1 MDSYQCKHL
10 IVACGHDTGYAP
22 FLGQFVAN
30 KDVAQR
36 ITLLEGS
43 PLPTV
48 IRSLG
53 LNTTRFLSVFN
64 DASQTPAVPGSA
76 GQAWGRASPGVA
88 NGQCANTA
96 GALMAAAMES
106 PLAMGASFHRVL
118 AARSDRLGPVLIDDD
133 GLRVD
138 KPLQVDKTVVE
149 RIRKAK
155 LCHFLYLRG
164 ECSLHSCKS
173 NHSYGPL
180 SEDEF
185 DALWSLARLGRCRK
199 SQKADRNPQD
209 DCSDALCVYG
219 HRRERK

>member
-22 FLGQFVAN
+22 FLGQFVAD
-30 KDVAQR
+30 KEVAQR

-48 IRSLG
+48 IKSLG
-53 LNTTRFLSVFN
+53 LKTTRFLSVFN
-64 DASQTPAVPGSA
+64 DVSQTTASPVSA
-76 GQAWGRASPGVA
+76 GQAWGRASPGMA
-88 NGQCANTA
+88 NGQRANTA
-96 GALMAAAMES
+96 GGSMAVSMES
-106 PLAMGASFHRVL
+106 SSAVGASVHRIS
-118 AARSDRLGPVLIDDD
+118 AAHSDRLGPVLNDDD
-133 GLRVD
+133 GFRVD

-149 RIRKAK
+149 RIRKGK

-173 NHSYGPL
+173 NHNYRPL